1 METKPV
7 YDVTVDEAGLNWEQA
22 GPLFD
27 RYAVDLTGR
36 IDRRWA
42 DCYQRITVS
51 APAFSRFHLDPG
63 ASSVTFTC
71 RSSDGPVEV
80 MGVLRRLEELLVR
93 VNREASAEANV
104 RPVGTSVQ
112 DRPMSAAASAQA
124 RPTSTS
130 TSASASAASGLL
142 SRLTRH

>member
-27 RYAVDLTGR
+27 RYAVNLTGR

-51 APAFSRFHLDPG
+51 APDFSRFHLDPG
-63 ASSVTFTC
+63 ASSITFTC
-71 RSSDGPVEV
+71 RSSDGPVKV
-80 MGVLRRLEELLVR
+80 MGVLKRLGELLER
-93 VNREASAEANV
+93 VNREATGESAV
-104 RPVGTSVQ
+104 RPSGASVG
-112 DRPMSAAASAQA
+112 DRPGSETGTGQA
-124 RPTSTS
+124 RTV
-130 TSASASAASGLL
+130 AAGGGVL
-142 SRLTRH
+142 SRFTRH

>member
-27 RYAVDLTGR
+27 RYAVNLAGR
-36 IDRRWA
+36 IDRRWV

-80 MGVLRRLEELLVR
+80 MAVLRRLGELLER
-93 VNREASAEANV
+93 VNREAAAEASV
-104 RPVGTSVQ
+104 RPSGTSVGN
-112 DRPMSAAASAQA
+112 RPASEAGPGPA
-124 RPTSTS
+124 SPTSTKG
-130 TSASASAASGLL
+130 GLL
-142 SRLTRH
+142 SRFTRH

>member
-1 METKPV
+1 MESKPV

-27 RYAVDLTGR
+27 RYAVNLTGR

-80 MGVLRRLEELLVR
+80 MAVLKRLEDLLVR
-93 VNREASAEANV
+93 VNREATAETNV
-104 RPVGTSVQ
+104 RPSGNSVQ
-112 DRPMSAAASAQA
+112 DRPTSAAGKGET
-124 RPTSTS
+124 RSTS
-130 TSASASAASGLL
+130 VATGLF
-142 SRLTRH
+142 SRFTRH

>member
-1 METKPV
+1 METKSV

-27 RYAVDLTGR
+27 RYAVNLTGR
-36 IDRRWA
+36 IDRRWV

-63 ASSVTFTC
+63 TSSVTFTC

-80 MGVLRRLEELLVR
+80 MAVLKRLEDLLTR
-93 VNREASAEANV
+93 VNRESSAEADV
-104 RPVGTSVQ
+104 RPTGTSVG
-112 DRPMSAAASAQA
+112 DRPMSAPDPERA
-124 RPTSTS
+124 RPTSV
-130 TSASASAASGLL
+130 AGGLL
-142 SRLTRH
+142 SRFTRH

>member
-1 METKPV
+1 MDAKPA

-27 RYAVDLTGR
+27 RYAVNLTG
-36 IDRRWA
+36 ILDRRWA

-63 ASSVTFTC
+63 ASSITFTC

-80 MGVLRRLEELLVR
+80 MGVLKRLGELLVM
-93 VNREASAEANV
+93 VNREADAEASA
-104 RPVGTSVQ
+104 RPAGSSVQ
-112 DRPMSAAASAQA
+112 DRPTSAAAGKGQA
-124 RPTSTS
+124 RPTSV
-130 TSASASAASGLL
+130 ASGLL
-142 SRLTRH
+142 SRLNKH

>member
-27 RYAVDLTGR
+27 RYAVNLTGR
-36 IDRRWA
+36 IDRRWV

-63 ASSVTFTC
+63 TSSVTFTC

-80 MGVLRRLEELLVR
+80 MGVLRRLEELLTR
-93 VNREASAEANV
+93 VNRESAAEAVV
-104 RPVGTSVQ
+104 RPDGTSVG
-112 DRPMSAAASAQA
+112 D
-124 RPTSTS
+124 RPTSAPSLGQAHPTS
-130 TSASASAASGLL
+130 IAAGLL
-142 SRLTRH
+142 SRFTRH

>member
-1 METKPV
+1 METQPV

-27 RYAVDLTGR
+27 RYAVNLTGG

-63 ASSVTFTC
+63 TSSVTFTC

-80 MGVLRRLEELLVR
+80 MAVLRRLGELLER
-93 VNREASAEANV
+93 VNREAAAEASV
-104 RPVGTSVQ
+104 RPSGTSVG
-112 DRPMSAAASAQA
+112 DRPASAAGQGQA
-124 RPTSTS
+124 RT
-130 TSASASAASGLL
+130 ASVASGLL
-142 SRLTRH
+142 SRFTRH

>member
-1 METKPV
+1 METQPV

-27 RYAVDLTGR
+27 RYAVNLSGR

-63 ASSVTFTC
+63 AATVTFTC

-80 MGVLRRLEELLVR
+80 MGVLKRLEDLLVR
-93 VNREASAEANV
+93 VNKESEAESNA
-104 RPVGTSVQ
+104 RPSGTSVG
-112 DRPMSAAASAQA
+112 DRPTAAASSAQA
-124 RPTSTS
+124 RPTSV
-130 TSASASAASGLL
+130 AAGLL
-142 SRLTRH
+142 SRFTRH

>member
-27 RYAVDLTGR
+27 RYAVNLAGR
-36 IDRRWA
+36 LDRRWV

-63 ASSVTFTC
+63 ASIVTFTC

-80 MGVLRRLEELLVR
+80 MGVLKRLEDLLTR
-93 VNREASAEANV
+93 VNRESTAEADI
-104 RPVGTSVQ
+104 RPSGTSVG
-112 DRPMSAAASAQA
+112 D
-124 RPTSTS
+124 RPTSVPAPGKS
-130 TSASASAASGLL
+130 PARSSSIAAGLL
-142 SRLTRH
+142 SRFSRH